1 MQNQNA
7 PVCAAIDIGSNTVHI
22 VVARC
27 QPDSLAI
34 LEDHQEMVRIGES
47 VTATGA
53 ISPQKR
59 DTAISVL
66 HKYKALAEQH
76 SSQHIFVV
84 ATEAIRQATNSNE
97 FLADV
102 QKETGL
108 QVHLVE
114 GDVEATLTFHGA
126 AYVFHDE
133 PRPPSHIGVM
143 DLGGGSTELV
153 TARDMQ
159 IIWRT
164 SVPVGSG
171 WLHDRYFHADPPAY
185 DDLEVARTFLRTYF
199 QNMRI
204 KYCPPALVATGG
216 SANSLFQLALEAF
229 GVHELHRSLTL
240 HDVISCLGLLRTLPP
255 DEIAARYHIHAAR
268 APILPAGALIILAVM
283 ERLQLNEI
291 RISPYGIREG
301 MLLAYSRY
309 GDQWLEQVTRQ
320 SSHIQ
325 QDDTISDRLANEIDV
340 QDETFGESGRR
351 MLQERAE
358 KMVSWRDEVLKHEDI
373 EAVHKMRVASRRLR
387 AVLDAYE
394 SICEPGRFKKVYRR
408 VKELADIL
416 GQARDTDVMIQN
428 LRAQL
433 AVASSEE
440 QAGIQWLIERLS
452 AYRQA
457 HQEKLEAVLEQL
469 NAGKLQQQVVSCLP
483 KGRGQHGKG

>member
-1 MQNQNA
+1 MQDQNSS
-7 PVCAAIDIGSNTVHI
+7 VCAAIDIGSNTVHI

-27 QPDSLAI
+27 LPASLDI
-34 LEDHQEMVRIGES
+34 LEDQQEMVRIGES

-59 DTAISVL
+59 DAAVSVL

-76 SSQHIFVV
+76 SAQRIFVA
-84 ATEAIRQATNSNE
+84 ATEAIRQATNRDD

-102 QKETGL
+102 RRETGL
-108 QVHLVE
+108 EVHLIE
-114 GDVEATLTFHGA
+114 GDVEASLTFHGGT
-126 AYVFHDE
+126 YVFHDE
-133 PRPPSHIGVM
+133 PHPPTHIGVM

-153 TARDMQ
+153 AARDMQ
-159 IIWRT
+159 ITWRT

-171 WLHDRYFHADPPAY
+171 WLHDRYFHSDPPSY

-199 QNMRI
+199 QNMHI
-204 KYCPPALVATGG
+204 KYCPPALIVTGG
-216 SANSLFQLALEAF
+216 SANSLFQLAREAF
-229 GVHELHRSLTL
+229 GVHELHRALTL

-255 DEIAARYHIHAAR
+255 NEIASRYHVHTAR
-268 APILPAGALIILAVM
+268 APILPAGALIILAAM
-283 ERLQLNEI
+283 ERLRLDEI
-291 RISPYGIREG
+291 RVSPYGIREG
-301 MLLAYSRY
+301 MLLAYSHY

-320 SSHIQ
+320 STHIQ
-325 QDDTISDRLANEIDV
+325 QGNMISDQLANEVDV
-340 QDETFGESGRR
+340 QDETFGESGQR

-358 KMVSWRDEVLKHEDI
+358 KMVSWRDEVLKHEDV

-408 VKELADIL
+408 VKKLADIL

-428 LRAQL
+428 LQAQL
-433 AVASSEE
+433 AEVSNEE
-440 QAGIQWLIERLS
+440 QTGMQWLIERLS

-457 HQEKLEAVLEQL
+457 HQERLEAALKQL
-469 NAGKLQQQVVSCLP
+469 DKDKFPRQVVSCLP
-483 KGRGQHGKG
+483 KGGRQHGKG